1 MTEQTEVTAAQIARL
16 AGVGRAAVS
25 NWRRRH
31 SGFPA
36 PVGGS
41 DTSPTFS
48 LAEVERWLRAEGKL
62 AEIPAGE
69 QLWRAVDG
77 AGSAGGGEAATAA
90 ALAALGTALASG
102 GEASGGSDLLDQA
115 LAIAGDT
122 GRGEVFEEL
131 LGRYL
136 DVYARDRDTGSATP
150 ALAALMAAIAMPRE
164 RADKAVV
171 HDPSCGAG
179 TLLLAAAA
187 AGAGSLV
194 GQTADDVLAP
204 LAQAR
209 LAVAVAGSGRTA
221 DARTHDARTL
231 DARTLDVR
239 TVDARTLD
247 VRAGDALL
255 AEAHPALE
263 ADTVLCQPPSAQ
275 RDWGYDELAYDPRW
289 EYGMPPRAE
298 AELAWVQ
305 HAAARLRAG
314 GTAAILL
321 PPAVAAR
328 RPGRR
333 VRAELL
339 RRGALRAVVG
349 LPAGSAAPYGL
360 SLHLWV
366 LRRPGL
372 ADPAPSRV
380 LFIDQSDADRSGRA
394 DRVPSESAA
403 ERILAAWRAFDRDPE
418 AFQGESG
425 LSVALPIIDLLD
437 DAVDLSPGRHV
448 PRPDTGLGY
457 GRLLE
462 YRTTTQEILAR
473 LADVLPPLGT
483 EAEPATVWPS
493 TTLGDLARAGALS
506 IAGDVE
512 VAAGDILVPVLGGA
526 LGQARVV
533 AEGDPAIGTLPGRG
547 ASVVRT
553 DPARLDPWFVAGYL
567 RSDTVARQAVSHAST
582 SSRMDLRKAPLP
594 RLPLERQRGYAEAF
608 RRIAEFGDV
617 LRQAADAGE
626 RLVQGI
632 TDALAEGTV
641 TPSGGEGKS

>member
-31 SGFPA
+31 SGFPD
-36 PVGGS
+36 PIGGT

-48 LAEVERWLRAEGKL
+48 LAEVEQWLRAEGKL

-69 QLWRAVDG
+69 RLWRAVDG
-77 AGSAGGGEAATAA
+77 AGSGAGGGAGGDGGGAGTAGV
-90 ALAALGTALASG
+90 LAALGAALADG
-102 GEASGGSDLLDQA
+102 GREASGVSAELLDQA
-115 LAIAGDT
+115 AAMAGHA
-122 GRGEVFEEL
+122 GSAAVFEEL

-136 DVYARDRDTGSATP
+136 DAYARDRDTGTATR
-150 ALAALMAAIAMPRE
+150 ALGDLMAAIAMPQD
-164 RADKAVV
+164 RADEAVV
-171 HDPSCGAG
+171 HDPSCGVG
-179 TLLLAAAA
+179 TLLLAAAS
-187 AGAGSLV
+187 AGAASLL
-194 GQTADDVLAP
+194 GQTGDPSLAA
-204 LAQAR
+204 LAAAR
-209 LAVAVAGSGRTA
+209 LSVAATGGEQSVQVMPGE
-221 DARTHDARTL
+221 
-231 DARTLDVR
+231 
-239 TVDARTLD
+239 
-247 VRAGDALL
+247 ALL
-255 AEAHPALE
+255 ADAFPDTQAH
-263 ADTVLCQPPSAQ
+263 TVLCQPPSAQ
-275 RDWGYDELAYDPRW
+275 RDWGYDDLAYDPRW

-305 HAAARLRAG
+305 HALARLRPG
-314 GTAAILL
+314 GTAAVLL

-339 RRGALRAVVG
+339 RRGALRAVIG
-349 LPAGSAAPYGL
+349 LPVGSAAPYGL

-366 LRRPGL
+366 LRRPGI

-380 LFIDQSDADRSGRA
+380 LFIDQGEAERPGPERRQERGDRA
-394 DRVPSESAA
+394 DRVPSDVVSD
-403 ERILAAWRAFDRDPE
+403 RITAAWRAFDSDPE
-418 AFQGESG
+418 SFAGESG
-425 LSVALPIIDLLD
+425 LSVALPVIDLLD
-437 DAVDLSPGRHV
+437 EAVDLSPGRHV

-462 YRTTTQEILAR
+462 YRAATQDVLAR
-473 LADVLPPLGT
+473 LTELLPPLGT
-483 EAEPATVWPS
+483 EAEPAAVWPS

-506 IAGDVE
+506 IFTGEAE
-512 VAAGDILVPVLGGA
+512 VAAGDILVSVLGGA

-533 AEGDPAIGTLPGRG
+533 AEGDPAVGTLPARG
-547 ASVVRT
+547 TAVVRT

-567 RSDTVARQAVSHAST
+567 RSDTVARQATSHAST

-594 RLPLERQRGYAEAF
+594 RLPLERQRGYAETF
-608 RRIAEFGDV
+608 RRIAEFGEV
-617 LRQAADAGE
+617 LRQAGDSGV

-641 TPSGGEGKS
+641 VPPGKAGKP

>member
-31 SGFPA
+31 SAFPA

-48 LAEVERWLRAEGKL
+48 LAEVETWLRAEGKL
-62 AEIPAGE
+62 AEIPAAE
-69 QLWRAVDG
+69 QLWRAVD
-77 AGSAGGGEAATAA
+77 AAGGGEEVGTAA
-90 ALAALGTALASG
+90 VLAALGRALATGALAGGAQAAS
-102 GEASGGSDLLDQA
+102 GEAAGVTAAELVDQT
-115 LAIAGDT
+115 LAIAGDD
-122 GRGEVFEEL
+122 RRADVFEDL
-131 LGRYL
+131 LARYL
-136 DVYARDRDTGSATP
+136 DGYARDRDTGTATH
-150 ALAALMAAIAMPRE
+150 ALAALMAALAMPRDG
-164 RADKAVV
+164 AAGKAIV
-171 HDPSCGAG
+171 HDPSCGVG
-179 TLLLAAAA
+179 TLLRAAAS
-187 AGAGSLV
+187 AGADSLL
-194 GQTADDVLAP
+194 GQADDATLAP
-204 LAQAR
+204 LAAAR
-209 LAVAVAGSGRTA
+209 LGVAVALAGSPRA
-221 DARTHDARTL
+221 V
-231 DARTLDVR
+231 DVGP
-239 TVDARTLD
+239 
-247 VRAGDALL
+247 GDALL
-255 AEAHPALE
+255 ADAHPRLE
-263 ADTVLCQPPSAQ
+263 ADAVLCQPPSGQ

-305 HAAARLRAG
+305 HALARLRAG
-314 GTAAILL
+314 GTAVVLL

-366 LRRPGL
+366 LRRPAL

-380 LFIDQSDADRSGRA
+380 LFIDQSDADRAGRA
-394 DRVPSESAA
+394 DRAGTAPSGAVA
-403 ERILAAWRAFDRDPE
+403 ERILVTWRAFERDPE
-418 AFQGESG
+418 GFAGESG

-457 GRLLE
+457 GRLQE
-462 YRTTTQEILAR
+462 YRTAAREVLAR
-473 LADVLPPLGT
+473 LSELLPPLGD
-483 EAEPATVWPS
+483 EAATAAAWPL
-493 TTLGDLARAGALS
+493 TTLGDLARTGALS
-506 IAGDVE
+506 IANDVE
-512 VAAGDILVPVLGGA
+512 VAVGDVLVQVLGGA

-533 AEGDPAIGTLPGRG
+533 AEGDEAVGTLPGRG
-547 ASVVRT
+547 IAVVRT

-567 RSDTVARQAVSHAST
+567 RSDTVARQAMSHAST

-617 LRQAADAGE
+617 LRMAADAGD

-641 TPSGGEGKS
+641 VPSAMDGNP

>member
-69 QLWRAVDG
+69 RLWRAADG
-77 AGSAGGGEAATAA
+77 AGGSDEVGTAGV
-90 ALAALGTALASG
+90 LAALGMALVSASG
-102 GEASGGSDLLDQA
+102 GGGTTADGVDASLLDQA
-115 LAIAGDT
+115 IAT
-122 GRGEVFEEL
+122 AGRGGRGKVFEEL

-136 DVYARDRDTGSATP
+136 DGYARDRDTGTATR
-150 ALAALMAAIAMPRE
+150 ALAELMAALAMPASGAPE
-164 RADKAVV
+164 KAIV
-171 HDPSCGAG
+171 HDPSCGMG
-179 TLLLAAAA
+179 TLLLAATAQ
-187 AGAGSLV
+187 GAGTV
-194 GQTADDVLAP
+194 IGQTDDAALAP
-204 LAQAR
+204 LADAR
-209 LAVAVAGSGRTA
+209 LAVAVAGSRRAGE
-221 DARTHDARTL
+221 
-231 DARTLDVR
+231 VR
-239 TVDARTLD
+239 P
-247 VRAGDALL
+247 GDALL
-255 AEAHPALE
+255 ADAHPHLE
-263 ADTVLCQPPSAQ
+263 ADAVLCQPPSGQ

-305 HAAARLRAG
+305 HAVARLRAG
-314 GTAAILL
+314 GTAVMLL

-339 RRGALRAVVG
+339 RRGALRAVIG

-366 LRRPGL
+366 LRRPAL
-372 ADPAPSRV
+372 SDPAPSRV
-380 LFIDQSDADRSGRA
+380 LFIDQGDADRAARS
-394 DRVPSESAA
+394 DRVPSEATA
-403 ERILAAWRAFDRDPE
+403 ERILAAWRTFDRDPE
-418 AFQGESG
+418 AFGGESG
-425 LSVALPIIDLLD
+425 ISVALPIIDLLD

-457 GRLLE
+457 GRLEE
-462 YRTTTQEILAR
+462 YRTAAQDVLAR
-473 LADVLPPLGT
+473 LSELLPPLGS
-483 EAEPATVWPS
+483 EAEPATGWPL

-506 IAGDVE
+506 IASDAEIAV
-512 VAAGDILVPVLGGA
+512 GDILVPVLGGA

-533 AEGDPAIGTLPGRG
+533 GEGDEVLGTVPGRG
-547 ASVVRT
+547 TAVVRT

-608 RRIAEFGDV
+608 RRIAEFSDV
-617 LRQAADAGE
+617 LRLAADSGE

-641 TPSGGEGKS
+641 VPPTGDGKS

>member
-41 DTSPTFS
+41 DTSPTFA

-62 AEIPAGE
+62 AEIPPGE

-77 AGSAGGGEAATAA
+77 AGGNEAGTAGV
-90 ALAALGTALASG
+90 LAALGTALASG
-102 GEASGGSDLLDQA
+102 AGRAPGVPSGLVAQA
-115 LAIAGDT
+115 VAMTGDGPT
-122 GRGEVFEEL
+122 PMGRAEVFEEL

-136 DVYARDRDTGSATP
+136 DAYGRDRDTGSATS
-150 ALAALMAAIAMPRE
+150 ALAGLMAAVAVPE
-164 RADKAVV
+164 SADGEAVV
-171 HDPSCGAG
+171 HDPSCGVG

-187 AGAGSLV
+187 AGAATFL
-194 GQTADDVLAP
+194 GQTDDASLAP
-204 LAQAR
+204 LATAR
-209 LAVAVAGSGRTA
+209 LAVEVAGGR
-221 DARTHDARTL
+221 R
-231 DARTLDVR
+231 
-239 TVDARTLD
+239 VDIRS
-247 VRAGDALL
+247 GDALL
-255 AEAHPALE
+255 ADAHPDVR
-263 ADTVLCQPPSAQ
+263 ADAVLCQPPSAQ

-305 HAAARLRAG
+305 HALARLRPG
-314 GTAAILL
+314 GMAAILL
-321 PPAVAAR
+321 PPAVSAR

-349 LPAGSAAPYGL
+349 LPAGSASPYGL

-366 LRRPGL
+366 LRRPAP
-372 ADPAPSRV
+372 ADPAPSRI
-380 LFIDQSDADRSGRA
+380 LFVDQSEADRERSE
-394 DRVPSESAA
+394 RVPSDTVA
-403 ERILAAWRAFDRDPE
+403 ERILSAWRAFDRD
-418 AFQGESG
+418 ADSFAGESG
-425 LSVALPIIDLLD
+425 LSVATPIIDLLD
-437 DAVDLSPGRHV
+437 DTVDLSPGRHV

-462 YRTTTQEILAR
+462 YRTAAQEVLSR
-473 LADVLPPLGT
+473 LAELLPPLGT
-483 EAEPATVWPS
+483 EAAPAVAWPL

-506 IAGDVE
+506 ISGDGE

-533 AEGDPAIGTLPGRG
+533 AEGDPAVGTQPGRG
-547 ASVVRT
+547 TAVVRT

-567 RSDTVARQAVSHAST
+567 RSDAVARQAVSHAST
-582 SSRMDLRKAPLP
+582 SSRMDIRKAPLP
-594 RLPLERQRGYAEAF
+594 RLPLDRQRGYAEAF
-608 RRIAEFGDV
+608 RRIAEFGDF
-617 LRQAADAGE
+617 LRQAGDTGA

-641 TPSGGEGKS
+641 VPSGEAGKP

>member
-77 AGSAGGGEAATAA
+77 AGSGGGGEAATAA
-90 ALAALGTALASG
+90 ALAALGMALASG
-102 GEASGGSDLLDQA
+102 NGPDDNPDEAPGGSELLDQA
-115 LAIAGDT
+115 LAIAGST

-131 LGRYL
+131 LARYL
-136 DVYARDRDTGSATP
+136 DVYARDRDTGTATP
-150 ALAALMAAIAMPRE
+150 ALAALMAAIAIPPE
-164 RADKAVV
+164 RAEEAVV
-171 HDPSCGAG
+171 HDPSCGVG

-194 GQTADDVLAP
+194 GQTADATLAP

-209 LAVAVAGSGRTA
+209 LAVAAAGSA
-221 DARTHDARTL
+221 
-231 DARTLDVR
+231 R
-239 TVDARTLD
+239 TVD
-247 VRAGDALL
+247 VRPGDALL
-255 AEAHPALE
+255 AEAHPALQ
-263 ADTVLCQPPSAQ
+263 ADAVLCQPPSAQ

-305 HAAARLRAG
+305 HAVARLRAG

-394 DRVPSESAA
+394 ERVPSESAA

-425 LSVALPIIDLLD
+425 LGVALPVIDLLD

-462 YRTTTQEILAR
+462 YRTATQEILTR

-493 TTLGDLARAGALS
+493 TTLGDLARAGALT
-506 IAGDVE
+506 IAGDAE
-512 VAAGDILVPVLGGA
+512 IAAGDILVSVLGGA

-533 AEGDPAIGTLPGRG
+533 AEGDPAIGALPGRG
-547 ASVVRT
+547 ASVIRT

-567 RSDTVARQAVSHAST
+567 RSDTVTRQAVSHAST

-608 RRIAEFGDV
+608 RRIAEFSDA
-617 LRQAADAGE
+617 LRQAADTGE

-632 TDALAEGTV
+632 TDALADGTV
-641 TPSGGEGKS
+641 APSAGEGKS

>member
-31 SGFPA
+31 SGFPD
-36 PVGGS
+36 PIGGS

-48 LAEVERWLRAEGKL
+48 LAEVEQWLRAEGKL
-62 AEIPAGE
+62 AEIPSGE
-69 QLWRAVDG
+69 RLWRAVDG
-77 AGSAGGGEAATAA
+77 AGGGAGGGGGGTAGV
-90 ALAALGTALASG
+90 LAALGAALATGRKKAG
-102 GEASGGSDLLDQA
+102 GVSPELLDQA
-115 LAIAGDT
+115 SAIAGRE
-122 GRGEVFEEL
+122 GGAAVFEEL

-136 DVYARDRDTGSATP
+136 DVYARDRDTGSATR
-150 ALAALMAAIAMPRE
+150 ALGDLMAAIAMPQD
-164 RADKAVV
+164 RADKTVV
-171 HDPSCGAG
+171 HDPSCGVG
-179 TLLLAAAA
+179 TLLLAAAS
-187 AGAGSLV
+187 AGAASLL
-194 GQTADDVLAP
+194 GQTDDASLAA
-204 LAQAR
+204 LAAAR
-209 LAVAVAGSGRTA
+209 LRVAVAGGKRS
-221 DARTHDARTL
+221 
-231 DARTLDVR
+231 VEI
-239 TVDARTLD
+239 VS
-247 VRAGDALL
+247 GDAL
-255 AEAHPALE
+255 PADAFPDAQ
-263 ADTVLCQPPSAQ
+263 ADAVLCQPPSAQ

-298 AELAWVQ
+298 GELAWVQ
-305 HAAARLRAG
+305 HALARLRPG
-314 GTAAILL
+314 GTAAVLL

-339 RRGALRAVVG
+339 RRGALRAVIG

-366 LRRPGL
+366 LRRPGI

-380 LFIDQSDADRSGRA
+380 LFIDQSEAERPGSERRQDRGERA
-394 DRVPSESAA
+394 DRVPSDALS
-403 ERILAAWRAFDRDPE
+403 ERITAAWRAFDGDPE
-418 AFQGESG
+418 AFAGESG

-437 DAVDLSPGRHV
+437 EAVDLSPGRHV

-462 YRTTTQEILAR
+462 YRAAARDVLAR
-473 LADVLPPLGT
+473 LAELLPPLGT
-483 EAEPATVWPS
+483 EAEPAAVWPS

-506 IAGDVE
+506 IFTGDAQ
-512 VAAGDILVPVLGGA
+512 VAVGDILVSVLGGA

-533 AEGDPAIGTLPGRG
+533 AEGDPAVGTPPGRG
-547 ASVVRT
+547 TAVVRT

-594 RLPLERQRGYAEAF
+594 RLPLERQRGYAETF

-617 LRQAADAGE
+617 LRQAGDSGV
-626 RLVQGI
+626 RLAQGI

-641 TPSGGEGKS
+641 VPPGNAGKP

>member
-69 QLWRAVDG
+69 RLWRAVDG
-77 AGSAGGGEAATAA
+77 AGGGEAGTAGVLAT
-90 ALAALGTALASG
+90 LGTALAAG
-102 GEASGGSDLLDQA
+102 RKKPAGVDPDLLGQA
-115 LAIAGDT
+115 TEIAGTT
-122 GRGEVFEEL
+122 GADAIFEEL

-136 DVYARDRDTGSATP
+136 DAYARDRDTGSATP
-150 ALAALMAAIAMPRE
+150 ALAALMAAVAMPRDS
-164 RADKAVV
+164 ADKAVV
-171 HDPSCGAG
+171 YDPCCGAG
-179 TLLLAAAA
+179 TLLLAAEA
-187 AGAGSLV
+187 AGAGAESIV
-194 GQTADDVLAP
+194 GQTDDAALAT
-204 LAQAR
+204 LAAAR
-209 LAVAVAGSGRTA
+209 LAVAAAGSR
-221 DARTHDARTL
+221 R
-231 DARTLDVR
+231 V
-239 TVDARTLD
+239 VE
-247 VRAGDALL
+247 VSPGDALL
-255 AEAHPALE
+255 ADAHPGLE
-263 ADTVLCQPPSAQ
+263 ADAVLCQPPSAQ

-289 EYGMPPRAE
+289 EFGMPPRAE

-305 HAAARLRAG
+305 HAVARLRTG
-314 GTAAILL
+314 GTAAVLL

-339 RRGALRAVVG
+339 RRGVLRAVVG

-366 LRRPGL
+366 LKRPAL

-380 LFIDQSDADRSGRA
+380 LFIDHTDADRSE
-394 DRVPSESAA
+394 RVPSASAA

-418 AFQGESG
+418 AFEGESG

-462 YRTTTQEILAR
+462 YRTAAQDVLDR
-473 LADVLPPLGT
+473 LTDLLPPLGT
-483 EAEPATVWPS
+483 EAAPAATWPL

-506 IAGDVE
+506 IGGDAEIAV
-512 VAAGDILVPVLGGA
+512 GDIVVPVLGGA
-526 LGQARVV
+526 LGRAWVV
-533 AEGDPAIGTLPGRG
+533 GEGDAAVGTLPGRG
-547 ASVVRT
+547 TAVVRT

-567 RSDTVARQAVSHAST
+567 RSDAVARQAVSHAST

-594 RLPLERQRGYAEAF
+594 RLPLERQRGYAETF
-608 RRIAEFGDV
+608 RRIAEFSDV

-626 RLVQGI
+626 RLVQGV

-641 TPSGGEGKS
+641 VPSAGEGQP